1 MENKVRCKKYAVYS
15 NQNCITTLLVE
26 MIRGEMAEI
35 LLDNILRLFSTE
47 TFGKDKSAYYVGG
60 EKKLMNLIEAGK
72 IESDKPTNVQ
82 NGKWHCNA
90 AQVLLH
96 CRCAGRKVKSKK
108 RMLNTNI
115 LHLSAII
122 LLCNIVLSGACRPH
136 LQPGWEWCG
145 AVCRYNKPSR
155 SSAHEPMCR
164 DIRPFYKS

>member
-1 MENKVRCKKYAVYS
+1 
-15 NQNCITTLLVE
+15 

-90 AQVLLH
+90 DVREGKLNLKN
-96 CRCAGRKVKSKK
+96 GRNEK
-108 RMLNTNI
+108 
-115 LHLSAII
+115 
-122 LLCNIVLSGACRPH
+122 
-136 LQPGWEWCG
+136 
-145 AVCRYNKPSR
+145 
-155 SSAHEPMCR
+155 
-164 DIRPFYKS
+164 D

>member
-35 LLDNILRLFSTE
+35 LLDNT
-47 TFGKDKSAYYVGG
+47 AYYVGG

-108 RMLNTNI
+108 R
-115 LHLSAII
+115 
-122 LLCNIVLSGACRPH
+122 
-136 LQPGWEWCG
+136 
-145 AVCRYNKPSR
+145 K
-155 SSAHEPMCR
+155 
-164 DIRPFYKS
+164 K